1 MVLQQR
7 GSKIYKGVQCAR
19 KAHESALVYRID
31 RGKFYKVSPAG
42 KAQAVWDE
50 REGDIIVRMAN
61 LRRTIVDDPG
71 KYS

>member
-31 RGKFYKVSPAG
+31 KGKFYKVSPAE

-50 REGDIIVRMAN
+50 REGAIIVRMAN
-61 LRRTIVDDPG
+61 LRRTSVDDPG

>member
-1 MVLQQR
+1 MVLKQR

-31 RGKFYKVSPAG
+31 RGEFYKVSPAG

-61 LRRTIVDDPG
+61 LRRTSVDDPG